1 MMKPVFANTGLSL
14 IGLTV
19 LALLTGC
26 GEQQVAAQ
34 GGEFIRQVEVVVAE
48 PKALMVTDSLPGRV
62 TPIREA
68 QVRAR
73 VAGIVMKRHFEEGS
87 DVKEGQLLFEL
98 DAAPYKV
105 ALAKAT
111 AELARAEALYTEA
124 QTKAVRFEDLAKA
137 KAISVQDLDSARAT
151 LGSTRAGV
159 LAAKAD
165 VESAKLDLGYTRI
178 TAPISGR
185 IGKALVTEGM
195 LVGQSE
201 VTEVARIHQL
211 NPVYVDFSHSL
222 DNELARQQ
230 DSRNGNLADGDVL
243 EARIDGMAT
252 TLTGTLKFA
261 DAAVDQTTGTIA
273 LRGEFPNPDGRLLP
287 GMYVQVLTRL
297 QNQSSAFLVP
307 QRAVSRGAD
316 GKPQVLVVGEQGV
329 EVRAIQ
335 TGKMIGSDWQILS
348 GLNAGDKVI
357 VGSNAMLQP
366 GDKVEPVIK
375 PTHSTGV

>member
-1 MMKPVFANTGLSL
+1 MIKPVFANTGLSL

-222 DNELARQQ
+222 GNELARQQ

>member
-137 KAISVQDLDSARAT
+137 KAISVQELDSARAT

-222 DNELARQQ
+222 GNELARQQ

>member
-137 KAISVQDLDSARAT
+137 KAISVQELDSARAT

-222 DNELARQQ
+222 SNELARQQ

-261 DAAVDQTTGTIA
+261 DAAGDQTTGTIA

>member
-1 MMKPVFANTGLSL
+1 MMNVFVNAGLALS
-14 IGLTV
+14 GLTL

-26 GEQQVAAQ
+26 GEKQATAQ
-34 GGEFIRQVEVVVAE
+34 AGTFTRQVEVVVAE
-48 PKALMVTDSLPGRV
+48 PKPLMVTDSLPGRV

-73 VAGIVMKRHFEEGS
+73 VAGIVMKRHFEEGA
-87 DVKEGQLLFEL
+87 DVKEGELLFEL

-111 AELARAEALYTEA
+111 AELARAEALFTEA

-165 VESAKLDLGYTRI
+165 VDSAKLDLGYTRI
-178 TAPISGR
+178 TAPIAGR

-201 VTEVARIHQL
+201 VTEVARIQQL
-211 NPVYVDFSHSL
+211 NPVYVDFSHALS
-222 DNELARQQ
+222 NELARQE
-230 DSRNGNLADGDVL
+230 DTRNGALADGDVL
-243 EARIDGMAT
+243 EARIDGIAT
-252 TLTGTLKFA
+252 PVTGKLKFA
-261 DAAVDQTTGTIA
+261 DAAVDQATGTIA
-273 LRGEFPNPDGRLLP
+273 LRGEFQNDDGRLLP

-297 QNQSSAFLVP
+297 QNQSTAFVLP

-316 GKPQVLVVGEQGV
+316 GNPQVFVVGEQGV
-329 EVRAIQ
+329 EVRSIQ
-335 TGKMIGSDWQILS
+335 TGKMIGTEWQILS
-348 GLNAGDKVI
+348 GLDAGDKVV
-357 VGSNAMLQP
+357 VGSSAMLQP

-375 PTHSTGV
+375 QTNPTGV

>member
-1 MMKPVFANTGLSL
+1 MMKPVFAHAGLAIS
-14 IGLTV
+14 GLTLLTV
-19 LALLTGC
+19 LTGC
-26 GEQQVAAQ
+26 GEQSAQ
-34 GGEFIRQVEVVVAE
+34 QGEGFTRQVEVVVAE
-48 PKALMVTDSLPGRV
+48 PKALLVTDSLPGRV
-62 TPIREA
+62 TPVRES

-105 ALAKAT
+105 ALAKAA
-111 AELARAEALYTEA
+111 AELARAEALFTEA
-124 QTKAVRFEDLAKA
+124 QTKATRFEDLAKA

-151 LGSTRAGV
+151 LGSSRASV

-165 VESAKLDLGYTRI
+165 VDSATLNLGYTRI

-201 VTEVARIHQL
+201 VTEVAHIQQL
-211 NPVYVDFSHSL
+211 NPVYVDFSHALS
-222 DNELARQQ
+222 NELARQE
-230 DSRNGNLADGDVL
+230 DSRSGNLADGDIL
-243 EARIDGMAT
+243 EARVDGT
-252 TLTGTLKFA
+252 THVVTGKLRFTGA
-261 DAAVDQTTGTIA
+261 NVDQVTGTIA
-273 LRGEFPNPDGRLLP
+273 LRGEFPNDNGRLLP

-297 QNQSSAFLVP
+297 QNQPTAFLLP

-316 GKPQVLVVGEQGV
+316 GNPQVFVAGKQGV

-335 TGKMIGSDWQILS
+335 TGKMIGSEWQILS

-366 GDKVEPVIK
+366 GEKVEPVIK
-375 PTHSTGV
+375 QKSATGV